1 MTMRSAEPSTG
12 PWTDVLALPFAAMAI
27 TSEDIAP
34 ITGGLPS
41 GACLIDALNLV
52 VAATPCSAPMF
63 SDTVERVGHLHG
75 RDVLLIRT
83 DFAPE
88 VLNSVCSDVALVG
101 GDPVLLRELVF
112 FRHVD
117 RSLWLVPTKG
127 DGPSVLLDLD
137 GLTLAL
143 EPPYD
148 DPWQRSDGLARA
160 AAEIVRLT
168 RKRGR

>member
-1 MTMRSAEPSTG
+1 MTMHSAEPSTG
-12 PWTDVLALPFAAMAI
+12 PWIDVLALPFAAMAI
-27 TSEDIAP
+27 DIEDTAP
-34 ITGGLPS
+34 ITEGLPS
-41 GACLIDALNLV
+41 GACLIEALNLV

-63 SDTVERVGHLHG
+63 SDTVERFADLYD
-75 RDVLLIRT
+75 RDVLLVRAG
-83 DFAPE
+83 FAPE
-88 VLNSVCSDVALVG
+88 LLNSVCSDVALVG

-117 RSLWLVPTKG
+117 RSLWLVAAKG

-137 GLTLAL
+137 GLTLVL